1 MRFILALL
9 LLISGA
15 TYADGPYTRSRVI
28 GSSGGGGASATPGGV
43 SGSVQFNANGAFGG
57 NAGLT
62 YSGTSL
68 SVSATT
74 TRGYVSTTAN
84 TSTTVVNWS
93 TAENYFLTITTP
105 TTISFTGFPAST
117 LQQYL
122 RLTMVMPSPSV
133 VVTLPS
139 ALWSYGVSPTFNVS
153 TTGLSR
159 HDLLFSTMNGG
170 GTVSG
175 YYPGQFMQ

>member
-1 MRFILALL
+1 MKLVLALL
-9 LLISGA
+9 LLCSTA
-15 TYADGPYTRSRVI
+15 FADGMPFSYAFSSSGVTS
-28 GSSGGGGASATPGGV
+28 GSSINAGSISATSLQV
-43 SGSVQFNANGAFGG
+43 SGS
-57 NAGLT
+57 
-62 YSGTSL
+62 
-68 SVSATT
+68 T

-139 ALWSYGVSPTFNVS
+139 ALWSYGVSPSFTVS

-170 GTVSG
+170 STVSG
-175 YYPGQFMQ
+175 FYPGPFMQ